1 MLPPSDS
8 PTHSLSSPRHVT
20 TVRLTHPPTVLA
32 RAPQFRVNF
41 GTQPFYCSDFNYITH
56 GCGRTL
62 RDPNDDESDAESE
75 APDSEGGDDEDE
87 DAAEKENE

>member
-1 MLPPSDS
+1 MCFSHPPTLIIVPPSRMLPPSAPHS
-8 PTHSLSSPRHVT
+8 HPT
-20 TVRLTHPPTVLA
+20 
-32 RAPQFRVNF
+32 PQFRVNF

-75 APDSEGGDDEDE
+75 APDSEGGDEEDE